1 MEYDLPADFVDRQTK
16 ILNSF
21 TVTDANALIKKYI
34 DFNKMN
40 IVLAGDKQRILPG
53 LQRLGYDIVELDVDG
68 NVVTQ

>member
-40 IVLAGDKQRILPG
+40 IVLVGDKDRILPG
-53 LQRLGYDIVELDVDG
+53 LQRLGYDIVELDVNG
-68 NVVTQ
+68 NGVGQ